1 MTDLIA
7 CLSTGKGTWIPV
19 IKLIN
24 SENWEKIFLI
34 APAFAPEKF
43 SVGKPVEFII
53 IDPEKPL
60 REVHKA
66 VLEGLNRKL
75 TGIEVALNLS
85 SGTGKEHMAIISA
98 VLRQG
103 VGIRLVSVSE
113 SGSTEEL

>member
-34 APAFAPEKF
+34 APGFATEKF
-43 SVGKPVEFII
+43 SVDKPVEFII
-53 IDPEKPL
+53 VDPDKPL
-60 REVHKA
+60 KELHRA
-66 VLEGLNRKL
+66 VFEGLSQKL

-98 VLRQG
+98 LLKQG
-103 VGIRLVSVSE
+103 VGIRLVSVNE
-113 SGSTEEL
+113 NGVTEEI

>member
-19 IKLIN
+19 IKLIQ
-24 SENWEKIFLI
+24 SESWDKIYLI

-43 SVGKPVEFII
+43 NVGKPVEFII
-53 IDPEKPL
+53 VDPEKPL
-60 REVHKA
+60 KELHRTIC
-66 VLEGLNRKL
+66 EGLNRKL

-98 VLRQG
+98 VLKQG
-103 VGIRLVSVSE
+103 VGIRLVSVNE
-113 SGSTEEL
+113 NGGTEEL